1 MQIISEAIAE
11 GLSERSK
18 TIEENAKIKQEKA
31 KEILNKDN

>member
-1 MQIISEAIAE
+1 MRLHE

-18 TIEENAKIKQEKA
+18 TIEEKAKIKQEKA